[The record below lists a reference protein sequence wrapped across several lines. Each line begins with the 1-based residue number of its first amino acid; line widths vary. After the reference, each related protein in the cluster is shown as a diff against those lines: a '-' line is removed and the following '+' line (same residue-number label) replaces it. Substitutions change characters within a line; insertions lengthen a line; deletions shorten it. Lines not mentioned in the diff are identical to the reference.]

1 MHIHEWSPLSSH
13 TTSEGQVV
21 YVRCPCGAHSVE
33 LTPRPA
39 PAAPRTVATLE
50 RRARQP
56 LAGDSR

>member
-33 LTPRPA
+33 LTPRPG
-39 PAAPRTVATLE
+39 PAAARTVATLE
-50 RRARQP
+50 R
-56 LAGDSR
+56 LATPPSAGERR

>member
-13 TTSEGQVV
+13 TTSEGQVG

-39 PAAPRTVATLE
+39 RAAAFTIAVLEGRAT
-50 RRARQP
+50 AP
-56 LAGDSR
+56 SP